1 MEVQCDVDINNAKIQ
16 PAQIHF
22 HPDIV
27 LLCIIIKFI
36 FLKES
41 YHIYEE
47 KSIFLFGLMYD
58 MLASFIGINAT
69 VNNISAMMYK
79 MAVLL
84 VFNDTFNIVTN

>member
-1 MEVQCDVDINNAKIQ
+1 MKIRPTHPIFLEDVTVNRHIFLLDLMYDMLAMEVQWDVDINNAKTQ

-41 YHIYEE
+41 YHFE
-47 KSIFLFGLMYD
+47 
-58 MLASFIGINAT
+58 
-69 VNNISAMMYK
+69 
-79 MAVLL
+79 VL
-84 VFNDTFNIVTN
+84 

>member
-1 MEVQCDVDINNAKIQ
+1 MEVQCDVDINNAKTQ

-41 YHIYEE
+41 YRIYEE
-47 KSIFLFGLMYD
+47 KSEIY
-58 MLASFIGINAT
+58 
-69 VNNISAMMYK
+69 
-79 MAVLL
+79 L
-84 VFNDTFNIVTN
+84 V

>member
-1 MEVQCDVDINNAKIQ
+1 MPIITKVERSNPVQGEGDVDISNAKTQ

-47 KSIFLFGLMYD
+47 KS
-58 MLASFIGINAT
+58 
-69 VNNISAMMYK
+69 
-79 MAVLL
+79 
-84 VFNDTFNIVTN
+84 

>member
-1 MEVQCDVDINNAKIQ
+1 MEVQCDVDINNTKTQ

-41 YHIYEE
+41 YHIYEK
-47 KSIFLFGLMYD
+47 KSEIY
-58 MLASFIGINAT
+58 
-69 VNNISAMMYK
+69 
-79 MAVLL
+79 L
-84 VFNDTFNIVTN
+84 V

>member
-1 MEVQCDVDINNAKIQ
+1 MEVQCDVDINNTKTQ

-22 HPDIV
+22 HTDIV

-47 KSIFLFGLMYD
+47 KSEIY
-58 MLASFIGINAT
+58 
-69 VNNISAMMYK
+69 
-79 MAVLL
+79 L
-84 VFNDTFNIVTN
+84 VYRVAKILNKNKYREQ

>member
-1 MEVQCDVDINNAKIQ
+1 MEVQCDVDINNTKTQ

-47 KSIFLFGLMYD
+47 KSEIY
-58 MLASFIGINAT
+58 
-69 VNNISAMMYK
+69 
-79 MAVLL
+79 L
-84 VFNDTFNIVTN
+84 VWLKC